1 MTHLVTSNAFPPLS
15 MLVSPWLK
23 HKHPIFHVISNFIKW
38 LRALHDAGLAY
49 GAHFPT
55 SQRQRFYYPLPTGID
70 A

>member
-1 MTHLVTSNAFPPLS
+1 

-23 HKHPIFHVISNFIKW
+23 HKHPIFHVISNFIEW